1 MYCQYKSCFRQLHL
15 SYANSD
21 NHRPSSSTRSRALT
35 RSLSFAFHCT
45 GIWRNKRSWNSE
57 TFEFRCQVSPGAAAK
72 LIIFMIC
79 FATCH
84 GWTCTT
90 WSGITDSVIITSSSH
105 AGGPETIVN
114 TIGHTAQCTH
124 QTCRHCT
131 TRCPGYTEDTQ
142 TPPRPETEG
151 GGGSEAA
158 VVRCRDYDRLP
169 FRVRARTARL

>member
-79 FATCH
+79 FATSWLDVHHLVRHHRLC
-84 GWTCTT
+84 
-90 WSGITDSVIITSSSH
+90 IITSSSH
-105 AGGPETIVN
+105 AGGPETIAN
-114 TIGHTAQCTH
+114 AIGHTAQCTH
-124 QTCRHCT
+124 QTCRLCT